1 MIDYEIDD
9 ESTCPECG
17 NEYIHYRT
25 CNHCEDG
32 FIDEYEDDAINYA
45 PHSEY
50 RRCSECLGTGL
61 EQWCP
66 KCGADLTDV
75 DCSSQKAP
83 DNIDYWA
90 ERMQWG
96 RDGR

>member
-1 MIDYEIDD
+1 MIDYELDD
-9 ESTCPECG
+9 ESVCPQCG

-25 CNHCEDG
+25 CNECEDG

-45 PHSEY
+45 PHTEY

-61 EQWCP
+61 QQWCP

-75 DCSSQKAP
+75 ECSSVTT
-83 DNIDYWA
+83 NVA
-90 ERMQWG
+90 EVTS
-96 RDGR
+96 DHHE